1 MTRHSYPSA
10 LRIGLSLAAIALVGI
25 GTAQISGRDLNELAR
40 NRAQAGQS
48 TGVETS
54 YSIKPSSITMSA
66 APTAYNTRTVFP
78 QIQQEIS
85 QREITPE
92 NPDRSRPVPPG
103 SPNNL
108 VAAMMG
114 GPSQITRGARF
125 PGMTQTG
132 WIPPDPQIAAGP
144 DHIVQVVNSDIA
156 FFVKSTGQQTF
167 QQSLGPNGFFQGTGV
182 TNFVF
187 DPKVYYDQGSGRFF
201 VVVLHLNQGQ
211 RRSDVMIAVSDDSD
225 PHGTWF
231 RYIIDTKQTMNS
243 VEYWLDYPGWGYN
256 RDGVMVTGNM
266 FGFSSGSNGS
276 TTRILDKAPMLAGQT
291 TTVTLFE
298 DPSSFT
304 IQPARTLESDTNYIY
319 AVAQNT
325 TTSLKVFAAKDILSE
340 TPTLEVTTVGV
351 PSYQGVGPAE
361 SAGGRLLD
369 TIPVRIMD
377 ATARDGRLLAAHTV
391 RSSAGRAAVRWY
403 EFSVNNWPEAGNVTV
418 AQAGNIELP
427 NGEHAF
433 QPAISINRFYD
444 ISILF
449 TRSSQN
455 IAADVAVSSRKA
467 TDPAGVISAPEI
479 LVSSVGTAGGGGV
492 NRWGDYFAVC
502 IDPNDDTTFWGN
514 GQIIGGSGQWQTWI
528 DSWVITP
535 PGDGG
540 GGGGGG
546 GAGRITP
553 SSIST
558 FLGKFVSGD
567 VTSVQAS
574 DQVFYNVDS
583 ELQAGV
589 GQFAAAQ
596 MTFETSAN
604 PDAVNRLTIEVDVL
618 IDPGFQATGTI
629 FAWNYNT
636 SQWDY
641 VRAFRLNTVQSELFA
656 AQTSTT
662 ASDYVSPTGQVQVI
676 VRGHAPFRRVG
687 LAPVPFRLRIDE
699 AAVRIN

>member
-1 MTRHSYPSA
+1 MTRNTFNSA
-10 LRIGLSLAAIALVGI
+10 LRIGFGVAAIALVGI
-25 GTAQISGRDLNELAR
+25 STAQISGRDLNEMAR
-40 NRAQAGQS
+40 NRAQGGQS
-48 TGVETS
+48 GIQET
-54 YSIKPSSITMSA
+54 YTIQPSSQTVSA
-66 APTAYNTRTVFP
+66 APTVYNTRTVFP
-78 QIQQEIS
+78 QIQQEVS

-92 NPDRSRPVPPG
+92 NPGRNRDVPVG
-103 SPNNL
+103 IPNNL
-108 VAAMMG
+108 FAGRMG
-114 GPSQITRGARF
+114 GTSPATIGAHF
-125 PGMTQTG
+125 PGITQTG
-132 WIPPDPQIAAGP
+132 FIPPDPQIAAGP

-156 FFVKSTGQQTF
+156 FFVKATGQKTF
-167 QQSLGPNGFFQGTGV
+167 QQSLGPNGFFQGSGV
-182 TNFVF
+182 SNFVF

-225 PHGTWF
+225 PNGTWY

-243 VEYWLDYPGWGYN
+243 TEYWLDYPGWGYN
-256 RDGVMVTGNM
+256 RDGIIVTGNM

-276 TTRILDKAPMLAGQT
+276 TTRLIDKAPMLSGQT
-291 TTVTLFE
+291 TRITLFE

-325 TTSLKVFAAKDILSE
+325 TTSLKIFAARDILAE
-340 TPTLEVTTVGV
+340 TPTFQVTTVGV
-351 PSYQGVGPAE
+351 PAYQGVGPAQ

-377 ATARDGRLLAAHTV
+377 ATVRDGKLLAAHTI
-391 RSSAGRAAVRWY
+391 RSSEGRAAVRWY
-403 EFSVNNWPEAGNVTV
+403 EFAVNAWPESGNVTV

-433 QPAISINRFYD
+433 QPAISINKFYD

-455 IAADVAVSSRKA
+455 IAADIAISSRKA

-479 LVSSVGTAGGGGV
+479 VLSSTGNAGGGGV

-502 IDPNDDTTFWGN
+502 IDPNDDTTFWAN
-514 GQIIGGSGQWQTWI
+514 GQTIGGGGQWQTWI
-528 DSWVITP
+528 ASWIITP

-546 GAGRITP
+546 PSRITP
-553 SSIST
+553 SAIST

-567 VTSVQAS
+567 VTSVQDS
-574 DQVFYNVDS
+574 DLVYYNVDS
-583 ELQAGV
+583 VLQAGV
-589 GQFAAAQ
+589 GQFAGAQ
-596 MTFETSAN
+596 MTFDTGAN
-604 PDAVNRLTIEVDVL
+604 PSAVNRITVEVETVIE
-618 IDPGFQATGTI
+618 PGFQATGTI
-629 FAWNYNT
+629 FVWNYQ
-636 SQWDY
+636 SQQWDY
-641 VRAFRLNTVQSELFA
+641 VRAFRLSTSGNESFA
-656 AQTSTT
+656 ATTSTD
-662 ASDYVSPTGQVQVI
+662 ASNYVGPGGEVQVV

-699 AAVRIN
+699 AAVIIN